1 MSDTRLASSR
11 SRFPRIRWVLVA
23 LTAVQF
29 ALLAF
34 SAASMAAR
42 NIFYGCSAL
51 CDTGLRSVV
60 PLIVTL
66 FGVAMFV
73 LPALIGMLSHTWKA
87 AILLASAPWWAAV
100 IVHSRSLLTPYIG
113 LGASFGRFDAP
124 FWLDISRAAQIL
136 VPLVLFAT
144 LGWLGW
150 LAGSAWRAERTG

>member
-1 MSDTRLASSR
+1 
-11 SRFPRIRWVLVA
+11 
-23 LTAVQF
+23 
-29 ALLAF
+29 
-34 SAASMAAR
+34 MAAR
-42 NIFYGCSAL
+42 NIFYGCSIL
-51 CDTGLRSVV
+51 CDTGSRSVV
-60 PLIVTL
+60 PPIVTL
-66 FGVAMFV
+66 FGIAMFV

-124 FWLDISRAAQIL
+124 FWLDISHAAQIL